1 MVFNNSQKEI
11 TMNKKHY
18 IIVAVLFLTLQITA
32 SPLNELLK
40 QMNVTE
46 ELLTAPTSV
55 GAIVYSYAL
64 FKTRIID
71 DLKNEL
77 NKKSSEEKLEDI
89 NCYFKIA
96 KENVYFIWALGNGV
110 FQELQKKYNND
121 ELVLVNVQSV
131 LDEDGLFV
139 RYLEGFGVH
148 RDDKI
153 EIISVIDGCLRSP
166 IVTTSLEA
174 NQTIKNNELLR
185 KWNKLT
191 SSELLYD
198 NNIVIKKNSDY
209 HVLDK
214 TVYQIH
220 DTKIIGS
227 VSLPFIQYASSYFKD
242 QLFVCLYSLTN
253 EIKNKNSINS
263 LEKLEKKMTLSDS
276 NFPFGMS
283 KIEWGFITENPTKL
297 SYYERTVRTPER
309 ALIKENGFMIKLSN
323 GHTKK
328 IPLNIEV
335 FSYE

>member
-1 MVFNNSQKEI
+1 
-11 TMNKKHY
+11 MNKKHY

-139 RYLEGFGVH
+139 R
-148 RDDKI
+148 
-153 EIISVIDGCLRSP
+153 
-166 IVTTSLEA
+166 
-174 NQTIKNNELLR
+174 
-185 KWNKLT
+185 
-191 SSELLYD
+191 
-198 NNIVIKKNSDY
+198 
-209 HVLDK
+209 
-214 TVYQIH
+214 
-220 DTKIIGS
+220 
-227 VSLPFIQYASSYFKD
+227 
-242 QLFVCLYSLTN
+242 
-253 EIKNKNSINS
+253 
-263 LEKLEKKMTLSDS
+263 
-276 NFPFGMS
+276 
-283 KIEWGFITENPTKL
+283 
-297 SYYERTVRTPER
+297 
-309 ALIKENGFMIKLSN
+309 
-323 GHTKK
+323 
-328 IPLNIEV
+328 
-335 FSYE
+335 

>member
-1 MVFNNSQKEI
+1 
-11 TMNKKHY
+11 MNKKHY

-64 FKTRIID
+64 LKTRIID

-174 NQTIKNNELLR
+174 NQL
-185 KWNKLT
+185 
-191 SSELLYD
+191 
-198 NNIVIKKNSDY
+198 
-209 HVLDK
+209 
-214 TVYQIH
+214 Q
-220 DTKIIGS
+220 
-227 VSLPFIQYASSYFKD
+227 
-242 QLFVCLYSLTN
+242 
-253 EIKNKNSINS
+253 
-263 LEKLEKKMTLSDS
+263 
-276 NFPFGMS
+276 
-283 KIEWGFITENPTKL
+283 
-297 SYYERTVRTPER
+297 
-309 ALIKENGFMIKLSN
+309 
-323 GHTKK
+323 
-328 IPLNIEV
+328 
-335 FSYE
+335 